1 MSATPATQQAD
12 ISSSSRPSLFRPI
25 SSRSL
30 LLGLMGVVLLL
41 TGCWV
46 DVEVE
51 VTVDSDGSGRVV
63 ANVLFS
69 QELTDA
75 LISRGGD
82 SGTIGI
88 DFADFEANGW
98 EVSPD
103 STSTQ
108 RQGEIVQVLTL
119 TKEFVSPEHLK
130 TILEDDLQLGLEE
143 VSLVRDVSGSSVD
156 YQLTGRFNQGLL
168 AFVADAARSGDA
180 AGAGDVDLGSLQR
193 APRVT
198 LTVNMP
204 GGDQSS
210 GDQTSVNQTSVVL
223 GDGGDTSF
231 EFATSTNNSG
241 SRIWLWVGWAA
252 AALLVFVILMNLV
265 GYLIEKRQR
274 RSTASTQLSLD
285 LNNSDSSGAEPVSI
299 TETPITETPIADTPI
314 IETPADETPIVETPT
329 DGTIADSASGD
340 SSSDDSF
347 ESPNQSEP
355 LLLEVYD
362 ETVQDETAQGE
373 TAQKDEIVTSEETN
387 DPMPQLNSIN
397 LPSGTSAVTCITE
410 DAERALVIIPDIMGL
425 RQIFEEHTIRLAQ
438 ENNWNVC
445 CFELYAEN
453 PDYKLDER
461 FAHACELEDDRVLG
475 DAIAAADIV
484 SQEANIPV
492 GIIGFCMGGMYVN
505 KSVPIE
511 RFDRAVSFY
520 GMIEVPEAWQSD
532 TQREP
537 LECLAE
543 GDPSKLLAIIAE
555 DDDYTPAD
563 EVAKLRETDVQ
574 VISYSNCDHGFVHD
588 PNRESHRPTEA
599 AEAWQISI
607 AFLKGEQ

>member
-1 MSATPATQQAD
+1 M
-12 ISSSSRPSLFRPI
+12 
-25 SSRSL
+25 
-30 LLGLMGVVLLL
+30 
-41 TGCWV
+41 
-46 DVEVE
+46 
-51 VTVDSDGSGRVV
+51 

-82 SGTIGI
+82 SGAIGI

-180 AGAGDVDLGSLQR
+180 AGAGGVDLGSLQR

-210 GDQTSVNQTSVVL
+210 GDQTSVVL

-231 EFATSTNNSG
+231 EFATSTNDSG

-274 RSTASTQLSLD
+274 RATASAQLSLD
-285 LNNSDSSGAEPVSI
+285 LDNSDSSGAEPVAI
-299 TETPITETPIADTPI
+299 TETPITEVPITETPIADTPI

-387 DPMPQLNSIN
+387 DPLSLIH
-397 LPSGTSAVTCITE
+397 I
-410 DAERALVIIPDIMGL
+410 
-425 RQIFEEHTIRLAQ
+425 
-438 ENNWNVC
+438 
-445 CFELYAEN
+445 
-453 PDYKLDER
+453 
-461 FAHACELEDDRVLG
+461 
-475 DAIAAADIV
+475 
-484 SQEANIPV
+484 
-492 GIIGFCMGGMYVN
+492 
-505 KSVPIE
+505 
-511 RFDRAVSFY
+511 
-520 GMIEVPEAWQSD
+520 
-532 TQREP
+532 
-537 LECLAE
+537 
-543 GDPSKLLAIIAE
+543 
-555 DDDYTPAD
+555 
-563 EVAKLRETDVQ
+563 
-574 VISYSNCDHGFVHD
+574 
-588 PNRESHRPTEA
+588 
-599 AEAWQISI
+599 
-607 AFLKGEQ
+607 